1 MDENNP
7 IEGLDPSQSV
17 FDPLMDQTM
26 PEGVEGMRTTTT
38 TTMYISGAPVTPQEQ
53 IPIIAPNLQEIYQQL
68 QPKPVYNE
76 SDLRLRVQRILQDNN
91 LLRESKRPFED
102 EKKLRKVRDI
112 LLKEDP
118 DGEWRD
124 EKFDDI
130 INLTKRFPDLFPKYS
145 QYTENVE
152 KGTLLDGITPD
163 KFITQGIM
171 DAYGQKTFSY
181 LWDASGYGSENVDA
195 YGKSIAYAENIQ
207 KAVENEDIELLKKL
221 GDTDRLAEQYPFLK
235 AGIEYVVVQDADRDW
250 ETPRS

>member
-7 IEGLDPSQSV
+7 IEGLDPSPSV
-17 FDPLMDQTM
+17 FEPLMDQTM

-118 DGEWRD
+118 DG
-124 EKFDDI
+124 
-130 INLTKRFPDLFPKYS
+130 S
-145 QYTENVE
+145 
-152 KGTLLDGITPD
+152 
-163 KFITQGIM
+163 
-171 DAYGQKTFSY
+171 
-181 LWDASGYGSENVDA
+181 
-195 YGKSIAYAENIQ
+195 
-207 KAVENEDIELLKKL
+207 
-221 GDTDRLAEQYPFLK
+221 
-235 AGIEYVVVQDADRDW
+235 
-250 ETPRS
+250 